1 MDKVVREMRIIA
13 GECKGRHIKPVP
25 GMSTRPTTDKVRE
38 SIFNIIGPFFDG
50 GLALDLYG
58 GSGALGIEALSRG
71 VEKCIFVDR
80 DHKAIETIKW
90 NLDQTKF
97 TESAEVFRNDSKR
110 ALKALHKRELSFS
123 LVLLDPPYHK
133 EQILDDLEKLSTY
146 ELLEENAI
154 IVVEH
159 KKEVKL
165 PNKVAGLSMTR
176 EETYSGKTTISIY
189 TYELSGVEKEE

>member
-1 MDKVVREMRIIA
+1 MRIIA

-38 SIFNIIGPFFDG
+38 SIYNMIGPFFDG
-50 GLALDLYG
+50 GQALDLYG

-71 VEKCIFVDR
+71 MEKCIFVDR
-80 DHKAIETIKW
+80 DSKAIETIKW

-97 TESAEVFRNDSKR
+97 TDSAEVFRNDSKR
-110 ALKALHKRELSFS
+110 ALKALNKREMAFS

-133 EQILDDLEKLSTY
+133 EQILHDLEKLCTY
-146 ELLEENAI
+146 ELLEDNAT

-159 KKEVKL
+159 KKEVTL
-165 PNKVAGLSMTR
+165 PETIAGLIMTR
-176 EETYSGKTTISIY
+176 QETYSGKTTISIY
-189 TYELSGVEKEE
+189 TYEQPAVEKEE

>member
-1 MDKVVREMRIIA
+1 MREMRIIA
-13 GECKGRHIKPVP
+13 GECKGRQIKPVP
-25 GMSTRPTTDKVRE
+25 GTSTRPTTDKVRE
-38 SIFNIIGPFFDG
+38 SIYNIIGPFFEG

-71 VEKCIFVDR
+71 IEKCVFVDR
-80 DHKAIETIKW
+80 ESKAIETIKW
-90 NLDQTKF
+90 NLEQTKY

-110 ALKALHKRELSFS
+110 ALKALQKREIHFS

-133 EQILDDLEKLSTY
+133 EQILHDLEKLTAY
-146 ELLEENAI
+146 QLLEDKAT

-159 KKEVKL
+159 KKEVQL
-165 PNKVAGLSMTR
+165 PESYAGLRMIR

-189 TYELSGVEKEE
+189 TYEQMQVEKEE

>member
-1 MDKVVREMRIIA
+1 MRIIA
-13 GECKGRHIKPVP
+13 GECKGRQIKPVP
-25 GMSTRPTTDKVRE
+25 GTSTRPTTDKVRE
-38 SIFNIIGPFFDG
+38 SIYNIIGPFFEG

-71 VEKCIFVDR
+71 IEKCVFVDR
-80 DHKAIETIKW
+80 ESKAIETIKW
-90 NLDQTKF
+90 NLEQTKF

-110 ALKALHKRELSFS
+110 ALKALQKREVQFS

-133 EQILDDLEKLSTY
+133 EQILHDLEKLTAY
-146 ELLEENAI
+146 HLLADQAT

-165 PNKVAGLSMTR
+165 PESYAGLQMIR

-189 TYELSGVEKEE
+189 TYEQLRVEEEK

>member
-1 MDKVVREMRIIA
+1 MRIIA
-13 GECKGRHIKPVP
+13 GTCKGRHIKPVP
-25 GMSTRPTTDKVRE
+25 GMNTRPTTDKVRE
-38 SIFNIIGPFFDG
+38 AIYNMVGPFFEG

-80 DHKAIETIKW
+80 DSKAIETIKW
-90 NLDQTKF
+90 NLDQTGF

-110 ALKALHKRELSFS
+110 ALKALLKREVTFS

-133 EQILDDLEKLSTY
+133 EKIVEDLDKLSSY
-146 ELLEENAI
+146 GLLEENAT

-159 KKEVKL
+159 LKEVDL
-165 PNKVAGLSMTR
+165 PEELADLTLTR
-176 EETYSGKTTISIY
+176 KETYSGKTTISIY
-189 TYELSGVEKEE
+189 TYNQSDVEREE

>member
-38 SIFNIIGPFFDG
+38 SIYNMIGPFFDG
-50 GLALDLYG
+50 GQALDLYG

-71 VEKCIFVDR
+71 MSKCIFVDR
-80 DHKAIETIKW
+80 DSKAIETIKW
-90 NLDQTKF
+90 NLEQTKF
-97 TESAEVFRNDSKR
+97 TGSAEVFRNDSKR
-110 ALKALHKRELSFS
+110 ALKALNKREMTFS

-133 EQILDDLEKLSTY
+133 EQILYDLEKLCTF
-146 ELLEENAI
+146 ELLEDKAT

-159 KKEVKL
+159 KKEVTL
-165 PNKVAGLSMTR
+165 PEAVAELQMTR
-176 EETYSGKTTISIY
+176 QETYSGKTTISIY
-189 TYELSGVEKEE
+189 TYEQPAVEKED

>member
-38 SIFNIIGPFFDG
+38 SIFNMIGPFFDG

-80 DHKAIETIKW
+80 DNKAIETIKW

-97 TESAEVFRNDSKR
+97 TKSAEVFRNDSKR
-110 ALKALHKRELSFS
+110 ALKALHKREVSFS

-159 KKEVKL
+159 KKEVQL

-189 TYELSGVEKEE
+189 TYEQSGVEKEE